1 MVYGFPFVASL
12 GLRGGPCPA
21 RTWAWLDDDPND
33 PSRAANAAP
42 AFFMGRLV
50 ETSFTQRP
58 IKKAAQNT
66 ARLGSLVAPLGLEP
80 RHTVPKTAVLPI
92 RRWGIVKGTANVARD
107 GHLPKCP
114 HRLPF
119 RRLERNIPVLALGP
133 RNRLILQHAKGAQE
147 LGPGFVRKNH
157 LVHVAAGCGLVGVG
171 KSLGVLGLFLGQKC

>member
-66 ARLGSLVAPLGLEP
+66 ARLGSLVAPLVKFFYLLLNL
-80 RHTVPKTAVLPI
+80 VYYKTLII
-92 RRWGIVKGTANVARD
+92 R
-107 GHLPKCP
+107 
-114 HRLPF
+114 
-119 RRLERNIPVLALGP
+119 
-133 RNRLILQHAKGAQE
+133 
-147 LGPGFVRKNH
+147 
-157 LVHVAAGCGLVGVG
+157 
-171 KSLGVLGLFLGQKC
+171 